1 MSIEDQGSV
10 DAIGIDQE
18 GVVVLTLSD
27 HLEWDDGHLFL
38 LQEKINTY
46 LAFLESGE
54 VFETYPDLKGREFK
68 INILCK
74 YEPTASAMWF
84 ISQCTDIINQA
95 GVRFGYEVNT

>member
-1 MSIEDQGSV
+1 MSIEGQGSV

-18 GVVVLTLSD
+18 GIVVLTISA

-54 VFETYPDLKGREFK
+54 VFETYPDSKG
-68 INILCK
+68 
-74 YEPTASAMWF
+74 
-84 ISQCTDIINQA
+84 
-95 GVRFGYEVNT
+95 

>member
-18 GVVVLTLSD
+18 GVVVRTLSD

-54 VFETYPDLKGREFK
+54 VFETYPDSKG
-68 INILCK
+68 
-74 YEPTASAMWF
+74 
-84 ISQCTDIINQA
+84 
-95 GVRFGYEVNT
+95 